1 MLQPT
6 ALRCCVSQRWELSM
20 SMLEAAVGIWAD
32 GRSTLRGVVMKGD
45 MRNGVGPHQFPTQ

>member
-1 MLQPT
+1 
-6 ALRCCVSQRWELSM
+6 M